1 MLSLF
6 SIPGTTAKL
15 HTDLQVVA
23 EGTVPQDSV
32 MPVQLAEADLA
43 DLSGNVPAGVARSDG
58 PPTEKNHKMTASAL
72 VTSDSA
78 SLHTLRKEY
87 CLERL
92 ITISQKLFSFL

>member
-32 MPVQLAEADLA
+32 MPVQLTEADLA

-58 PPTEKNHKMTASAL
+58 PPTEKIIKSRLQPWSPVIQLASI
-72 VTSDSA
+72 
-78 SLHTLRKEY
+78 H
-87 CLERL
+87 
-92 ITISQKLFSFL
+92 